1 MATLSSKIISSK
13 RVSIH
18 NLYVEVWAK
27 NTKQDS
33 LLGASFT
40 NEQGD
45 FSLTYGEN
53 SSSRGSSSVRV
64 YAKIYRHDELIQ
76 STEDKPVAILKNKIP
91 DITLTENKNKTQS
104 TNLVKGIIATPKG
117 RGIEN
122 LIVRAYNKTTRT
134 EFFLSEGKTN
144 SKGEYILYYQANNA
158 ALKQPVQKNN
168 PEIVTA
174 TNNKTGATR
183 DAKKPVVIKSEVSIS
198 NGAKPVTSYAPTD
211 THVDLLIK
219 VYTISNE
226 KEPIITSP
234 LIINALPKE
243 SINLSVGEGTYRGL
257 DTYTTIHEGLEDSV
271 TPETLKTLS
280 TRDVLILAN
289 AYSLPVS
296 DVSFYIQARQWT
308 LQWKELP
315 APVYFGWFKMGM
327 PLQWPELLSIPI
339 EKLLSSIDE
348 AIAKNYVPD
357 TTEDQKKGLEEK
369 IKQWR
374 TDNIVTAKGQRVER
388 GSVGELLSTS
398 KLTNVQ
404 KRQLLHQ
411 WQNFPGTV
419 DEFWKAQ
426 ERTLGNEQYRDLEL
440 TLQLGA
446 VTRNHLPL
454 IQSIKNKIK
463 LKRIH
468 DLATLKEKD
477 WLKLIKDDAIE
488 VPSDIPG
495 KDQKSKQKIFASQLR
510 RITEELLPTAVLAQS
525 FREDKKIDSSALDL
539 FMERNPE
546 FEFRTTTVGAYLKEN
561 PNALGDIRN
570 KEEAQKELEAV
581 QRIFHLTPTQ
591 QKYRSA
597 KILWQNQLHSA
608 YAIKMRGKEE
618 LFELY
623 KDDRALA
630 EHIYD
635 RASMRHSRSQMI
647 KMQLES
653 TYSVPGYTWA
663 PSEGMA
669 ELVSSKYFSANLE
682 ALFGDQGFCAC
693 KHCDSFF
700 SPSAY
705 LTDLFLYLNKV
716 KVSQAGTSPS
726 EDTALEKLFKRRP
739 DLGNIQLNCKNSH
752 TPLPYI
758 DLVNEVLEA
767 KIVPATFN
775 MTRTV
780 NIFGKNYTLPIR
792 VTPQTES
799 DAATLKAYPQHIK
812 EQAYTLLRTGDNDQ
826 SRAFP
831 WILPF
836 NLWMLEV
843 RTYLNHLGISRADL
857 MGSVLGGSIL
867 TRVIAAEYLA
877 INPEERAILNDGA
890 ANSSATKKYWNA
902 TRTELRHVDTLME
915 KSGYSYDKLTKL
927 LEMRYVQPVDDI
939 VFTPASSCSVKDAS
953 IPGLSHEALSR
964 MHKFGRLLL
973 KTNEDMYMLDRAIMA
988 FGGEINNSFLI
999 HYANTLRIEKL
1010 LKVKIDR
1017 RELLSWWAMIDRHDY
1032 TDVPSLYTKLFM
1044 IPKKFREFSLTASKE
1059 ELLSPG
1065 TVIDLQAPPLAP
1077 DLLAAILSA
1086 TRLKASDLQL
1096 LIEGE
1101 FPNGVFTLNLSQ
1113 LSYLYSVASF
1123 CRATKLT
1130 IPAYLA
1136 LKNLMGTE
1144 PVTNLNGQ
1152 VTPAQSLSFIKKYNT
1167 IKEIGFEIEALQ
1179 YILKHRAR
1187 PKAPFAITDE
1197 EIDKILKLL
1206 QSSINTQLKE
1216 VFPTGTTT
1224 REIVE
1229 TKLKIIIGT
1238 NDAENV
1244 ARVLVIQNIIAG
1256 SSTLPIQEQNDVI
1269 DQQMIFFLDK
1279 QDAKNKLTGGGLN
1292 TTEDRF
1298 LFALQALDRFLL
1310 ESAIIQNLSESLA
1323 LPQHIM
1329 MPLLQ
1334 RLVVHPSDA
1343 TKRTIDVFLD
1353 DSFVNADPK
1362 ITWTRVEL
1370 MDQFSVLIKL
1380 HKLSLLIST
1389 LDLTL
1394 SDLVFLTQNGSIP
1407 GLPNFNTLPVQE
1419 TSDVVEIDSWI
1430 SMFNI
1435 ILLSREIFKGNDSAF
1450 YILSLS
1456 LDNIIT
1462 LDTFLQKLS
1471 ELSGWKSEDLHYLVG
1486 PEKMNLTFPQDYTNG
1501 AWLLKI
1507 GQALKLV
1514 DKIGATAKQMA
1525 SWTTTQIEKE
1535 HADAVRHAAM
1545 AKYGEKQWHEI
1556 TVPLRHNI
1564 REAQRDALV
1573 QFVLHHRTKHTGA
1586 KFIDLDDIY
1595 SYFLIDT
1602 QMAACTDTSRI
1613 VLAASS
1619 VQLFVQR
1626 IMMNLESGMSL
1637 TKEFMKQWKW
1647 RKYYRV
1653 WEANRKVFI
1662 WPENWIEPELRDDK
1676 TPLFKELENDLMQ
1689 NELSSENVEKAYV
1702 SYLEKLHEVSHLK
1715 ICGVYEDTERNVLHV
1730 IAQTT
1735 GTPPKYYYRR
1745 WENKFQWTAWE
1756 KIELDI
1762 FNGEEID
1769 NAAER
1774 GILLTPVV
1782 HNRRLFLFWPIFKT
1796 IKTDPTDNEQREID
1810 NHKADIDEK
1819 NTAIQLAE
1827 NEINRLRR
1835 EVDQIKNK
1843 VVKVAD
1849 LEEALDEAGGLPD
1862 SITNMVEDSL
1872 QKLKAL
1878 IAEFENEIE
1887 EKIEAV
1893 SVTNKEID
1901 DAEENVRRLELG
1913 HHRYH
1918 ISIASS
1924 QYRDGIWTPKK
1935 VSKDKLI
1942 TEVFAVSNLD
1952 VIGSDLV
1959 DGYALKNYSVSPV
1972 KSDEGSLQLRIFYTY
1987 RFKVYK
1993 YVQYFEFNDSTSELD
2008 FFAPNT
2014 FSEVALLD
2022 NLKKKLSFMKSITAE
2037 NPLSIFPNNTNDGIL
2052 LLSKTSEAGLVT
2064 KSFQE
2069 GLYKTKNPFF
2079 YEDLQYTFFINPP
2092 SSNYTSSKATTSIK
2106 NRALNSGT
2114 NLLQDTVNRFL
2125 LPDLEEEEPNFSSS
2139 SIRLMSGAIDNN
2151 TFFGASDSNQVI
2163 IRGKK
2168 DSKYGASN
2176 DFDFGSIA
2184 QGSLTDDLFINQM
2197 NGQMTQQV
2205 NGYTFYPFYH
2215 PYTNM
2220 FLKHLNR
2227 YGIEGLLSANSFSVE
2242 GKELVHQATPN
2253 HKTYADFKQLYQP
2266 NLAEVNWPNM
2276 YEQIDFMHGH
2286 SYATYNWE
2294 LFYHIPLFIATRLSQ
2309 DQRFDEA
2316 QNWFHYIFDPTETQ
2330 GEVPYRFWKI
2340 KPFNTYT
2347 VDAMKADI
2355 QAVIAGG
2362 ESVKKQIE
2370 AWEKNPFNP
2379 HMLARFRRLAYM
2391 KTVVM
2396 KYLDNLI
2403 AWGDQLFRMDT
2414 IESMNEATQL
2424 YVLAGQI
2431 LGKLPVETQAKERPS
2446 KSFNEL
2452 AEHLTEMGNAWVSLE
2467 NSMTNEYEESYFT
2480 YSDTEIEHGI
2490 GTASGTG
2497 SQHSGIYSN
2506 TNDNKYGSY
2515 TSQHD
2520 YVKGSI
2526 GQKLKDDKTKSKG
2539 GATTSILNDILYFC
2553 ISPNEKLLSY
2563 WDTVADR
2570 LFKIR
2575 NCMNIEGLIR
2585 SVALFQ
2591 PPIDPALLVKAAAAG
2606 VDISSAINDLYAP
2619 MPYYRF
2625 QVLIRKAQELCQE
2638 LKSLGGALLLTL
2650 EKKDAEQL
2658 SLIRSQHEIQLLEA
2672 NKDIK
2677 KQQIEEAHLAIVSL
2691 EESHKLAEI
2700 RHDNYSDRDFMN
2712 PAEIA
2717 AMGLSSTAAVLQAIS
2732 AATASAGAVA
2742 AQAPDTKLSTHAQ
2755 SISSG
2760 NSVGTEVP
2768 GSGKKNNDTAINV
2781 TKLFDVLA
2789 TITRDLANN
2798 VSTAAGYERR
2808 MEDWELQI
2816 DLAKQE
2822 MKQVDKQLLGAKIRE
2837 QIATKDRD
2845 NLELQIENS
2854 KQADAYM
2861 RNKYTNQELYN
2872 WFIGQVSSIYFQTYK
2887 MAYDMAKQAEKAFR
2901 FELGIESSNYIQFG
2915 YWDNLRKGLLSG
2927 EKLYQDLNRLDLAYL
2942 EKNKRDYEITKHISL
2957 SLVSPTALIK
2967 LKETGICE
2975 FDIPELLF
2983 DLDYAGQYFR
2993 RIKSVSITI
3002 PCVVGPYTSVSAKL
3016 TLLKNRVRKNGN
3028 NQTPYAYTGIEDSN
3042 FSHNLVGMQSVA
3054 TSQAQGDSGMFEL
3067 NFRDERYLPFEGAG
3081 VISSWRLEL
3090 PVEFRSFDY
3099 DTISDVI
3106 LHMNYTSRDG
3116 GDALK
3121 QTVNTH
3127 VNDTLNKWMDEASE
3141 NETGLVRLIS
3151 MRQEFSNDWH
3161 RFFDPQL
3168 LNDEQQIS
3176 LHQLEFEIK
3185 GQHFPYFLR
3194 KRELSLMNVILMLK
3208 LRNEE
3213 DSVLAIGL
3221 PLKLVQG
3228 QGDSA
3233 VFVDPLTN
3241 DGLQTGVA
3249 NLPSLTYETTTSP
3262 LGWWKVQIDNDE
3274 LPNSLKVDQANNI
3287 ALPAALDRKKVEDL
3301 YLIFN
3306 YTI

>member
-1 MATLSSKIISSK
+1 MTTLSSKIISGK
-13 RVSIH
+13 RISNVY
-18 NLYVEVWAK
+18 NLYIEVWAK
-27 NTKQDS
+27 NKTQDN
-33 LLGASFT
+33 LLGSSFT
-40 NEQGD
+40 NAQGD
-45 FSLTYGEN
+45 FSIMYEEN
-53 SSSRGSSSVRV
+53 SSLRGSSSTDV
-64 YAKIYRHDELIQ
+64 YVKIYRNMELLQ
-76 STEDKPVAILKNKIP
+76 STKDKPVAIQRNTIP
-91 DITLTENKNKTQS
+91 DVTLEEDKEDDGPV
-104 TNLVKGIIATPKG
+104 TNCVLGIIATSKG

-122 LIVRAYNKTTRT
+122 LVVRAYNKTMRA
-134 EFFLSEGKTN
+134 EIFLSEGKTN
-144 SKGEYILYYQANNA
+144 SKGEYSLYYQPSDA
-158 ALKQPVQKNN
+158 ALQRLVEKRDPKTIRITGKKNGTKGNGKQLV
-168 PEIVTA
+168 VT
-174 TNNKTGATR
+174 
-183 DAKKPVVIKSEVSIS
+183 KSETDVS
-198 NGAKPVTSYAPTD
+198 NGVISIAKLNNID
-211 THVDLLIK
+211 VDLVIK
-219 VYTISNE
+219 VYTTSDE

-234 LIINALPKE
+234 LIINALQSE
-243 SINLSVGEGTYRGL
+243 IINLSVGEETYRGL
-257 DTYTTIHEGLEDSV
+257 DTYTILHEGMEGSV
-271 TPETLKTLS
+271 TPETLKDLS
-280 TRDVLILAN
+280 TRDALILAN
-289 AYSLPVS
+289 TYNLPVV
-296 DVSFYIQARQWT
+296 DVSYYIQARRWEV
-308 LQWKELP
+308 QWKELS
-315 APVYFGWFKMGM
+315 AEVYFGWFKTGL
-327 PLQWPELLSIPI
+327 PLQWAKLLSTPI
-339 EKLLSSIDE
+339 EKLVSSIDE
-348 AIAKNYVPD
+348 AVAENYIPD
-357 TTEDQKKGLEEK
+357 ATQKQKQGLEEK

-374 TDNIVTAKGQRVER
+374 TDNIITAKGQYVER
-388 GSVGELLSTS
+388 ASVGELLGTS

-411 WQNFPGTV
+411 WQNFAGTV

-426 ERTLGNEQYRDLEL
+426 ERSLGKEQYRDLEL

-477 WLKLIKDDAIE
+477 WLKMIKDDAIE

-495 KDQKSKQKIFASQLR
+495 KDQKSKQKVFASQLR

-525 FREDKKIDSSALDL
+525 FRDDKKVDSTALDL

-546 FEFRTTTVGAYLKEN
+546 FEFRNTTVGAYLKEN
-561 PNALGDIRN
+561 PNALGDINN
-570 KEEAQKELEAV
+570 KEEVQKELEAV

-591 QKYRSA
+591 EKYKGA

-608 YAIKMRGKEE
+608 YAIKMRGQEE
-618 LFELY
+618 LLELY
-623 KDDRALA
+623 KGDRALA
-630 EHIYD
+630 ENIYN

-653 TYSVPGYTWA
+653 TYNVPGYTWV
-663 PSEGMA
+663 PSDGMA
-669 ELVSSKYFSANLE
+669 ELVKKYFSANLE

-705 LTDLFLYLNKV
+705 LTDLFLYLSKV
-716 KVSQAGTSPS
+716 KVSGSGTAPS
-726 EDTALEKLFKRRP
+726 EDTALEKLFKRRQ

-767 KIVPATFN
+767 KVVPAFYT
-775 MTRTV
+775 TKTV
-780 NIFGKNYTLPIR
+780 NIFGKTYTLPIKA
-792 VTPQTES
+792 TPQTES

-812 EQAYTLLRTGDNDQ
+812 EQAYTILRTVDNDQ
-826 SRAFP
+826 SNAFP

-836 NLWMLEV
+836 NLWMFEV

-877 INPEERAILNDGA
+877 INPEERAILNDDA

-902 TRTELRHVDTLME
+902 TITELRHVDTLMK

-953 IPGLSHEALSR
+953 IPGLNHEALGR

-988 FGGEINNSFLI
+988 FGGEINNTFLI

-1032 TDVPSLYTKLFM
+1032 KDVPSLYTKLFM
-1044 IPKKFREFSLTASKE
+1044 IPKKFNEFLLTASKE

-1096 LIEGE
+1096 LIDGE
-1101 FPNGVFTLNLSQ
+1101 FPGGVFTLNLSQ

-1130 IPAYLA
+1130 IPEYLA
-1136 LKNLMGTE
+1136 LKNIMGTE
-1144 PVTNLNGQ
+1144 PVTNLNEQG
-1152 VTPAQSLSFIKKYNT
+1152 TPARSLSFIKKYNT
-1167 IKEIGFEIEALQ
+1167 IKEIGFETEALQ

-1187 PKAPFAITDE
+1187 PNAPFVITDE

-1206 QSSINTQLKE
+1206 QSAINTQLKE

-1238 NDAENV
+1238 NDAENI

-1279 QDAKNKLTGGGLN
+1279 QDAKNKLTGGGIN
-1292 TTEDRF
+1292 TSEDRF

-1353 DSFVNADPK
+1353 DPFVNADPK

-1370 MDQFSVLIKL
+1370 VDQFSVVIKL
-1380 HKLSLLIST
+1380 HKLSLLISA
-1389 LDLTL
+1389 LDLAL
-1394 SDLVFLTQNGSIP
+1394 SDLVFLMENGSIP
-1407 GLPNFNTLPVQE
+1407 GLPNFNALPVQE

-1435 ILLSREIFKGNDSAF
+1435 ILLSREIFKGTDSAF

-1456 LDNIIT
+1456 LDNTMT
-1462 LDTFLQKLS
+1462 LDSFIQKLS

-1545 AKYGEKQWHEI
+1545 AKYSEKQWHEI

-1637 TKEFMKQWKW
+1637 TKEFMKEWKW
-1647 RKYYRV
+1647 RRYYRV
-1653 WEANRKVFI
+1653 WEANRKVFM

-1676 TPLFKELENDLMQ
+1676 TPLFKELENELMQ
-1689 NELSSENVEKAYV
+1689 NELSSLNVENAYV
-1702 SYLEKLHEVSHLK
+1702 NYLEKLHQVSHLK
-1715 ICGVYEDTERNVLHV
+1715 ICGVYEDGNVSHV
-1730 IAQTT
+1730 IGKSSGVPIA
-1735 GTPPKYYYRR
+1735 YYYRR
-1745 WENKFQWTAWE
+1745 WENECQWTAWE
-1756 KIELDI
+1756 KIDLDI
-1762 FNGEEID
+1762 SNGEEMEAIL
-1769 NAAER
+1769 R
-1774 GILLTPVV
+1774 GILMTPVA
-1782 HNRRLFLFWPIFKT
+1782 HNRRLFLFWPIFK
-1796 IKTDPTDNEQREID
+1796 IKKVEPTEEDLHLIEDKKKDIDKKNSEIRAKERKITQRSNEID
-1810 NHKADIDEK
+1810 SLKKTRDDIENIQKKIPYPQAINWEDILEDLDDRIQAKEDKIADALTYITNKKASIRKLEDKI
-1819 NTAIQLAE
+1819 
-1827 NEINRLRR
+1827 R
-1835 EVDQIKNK
+1835 
-1843 VVKVAD
+1843 D
-1849 LEEALDEAGGLPD
+1849 LEKGY
-1862 SITNMVEDSL
+1862 
-1872 QKLKAL
+1872 
-1878 IAEFENEIE
+1878 
-1887 EKIEAV
+1887 
-1893 SVTNKEID
+1893 
-1901 DAEENVRRLELG
+1901 
-1913 HHRYH
+1913 HRYH
-1918 ISIASS
+1918 ISMAWS
-1924 QYRDGIWTPKK
+1924 QYRDGMWSPKK
-1935 VSKDKLI
+1935 VSQKEIKTPIFIDA
-1942 TEVFAVSNLD
+1942 FRNANWF
-1952 VIGSDLV
+1952 
-1959 DGYALKNYSVSPV
+1959 KNYAVIPIHSSA
-1972 KSDEGSLQLRIFYTY
+1972 GSLLLKIIYTTNKAVYSLDNFFIFDDCKSEIDVNYADGSNSNSNNNYYTPY
-1987 RFKVYK
+1987 SQRDNLTHALS
-1993 YVQYFEFNDSTSELD
+1993 FEKSLYLQKPLNIINDSEQ
-2008 FFAPNT
+2008 
-2014 FSEVALLD
+2014 E
-2022 NLKKKLSFMKSITAE
+2022 
-2037 NPLSIFPNNTNDGIL
+2037 IL
-2052 LLSKTSEAGLVT
+2052 LLEKTFVKGGII
-2064 KSFQE
+2064 KSLQA
-2069 GLYKTKNPFF
+2069 GLYKTVNAFF
-2079 YEDLQYTFFINPP
+2079 YEDESFNFFIKPP
-2092 SSNYTSSKATTSIK
+2092 STSTATLASVIK
-2106 NRALNSGT
+2106 TQMLNSGGST
-2114 NLLQDTVNRFL
+2114 LQNSVNRLL
-2125 LPDLEEEEPNFSSS
+2125 LPPEEQEYKSSKIQFTDS
-2139 SIRLMSGAIDNN
+2139 QTGSK
-2151 TFFGASDSNQVI
+2151 TFFNASDSGRVI
-2163 IRGKK
+2163 VKTKEGVQAGTSENTGAVE
-2168 DSKYGASN
+2168 DLGASIN
-2176 DFDFGSIA
+2176 LEF
-2184 QGSLTDDLFINQM
+2184 QKDLSNKF
-2197 NGQMTQQV
+2197 NGQAYALI

-2215 PYTNM
+2215 PYTCL
-2220 FLKHLNR
+2220 FLKQLNSS
-2227 YGIEGLLSANSFSVE
+2227 GIEGLLSPSSYSE
-2242 GKELVHQATPN
+2242 DGKELIHQATPGQ
-2253 HKTYADFKQLYQP
+2253 KTTTYFKEKYLP
-2266 NLAEVNWPNM
+2266 NLSEVNWQHM
-2276 YEQIDFMHGH
+2276 KEEIDFTHGNA
-2286 SYATYNWE
+2286 YATYNWE

-2340 KPFNTYT
+2340 KPFHTYT
-2347 VDAMKADI
+2347 VETMKADI
-2355 QAVIAGG
+2355 KAVMEGK
-2362 ESVKKQIE
+2362 ESIKKQIE
-2370 AWEKNPFNP
+2370 AWERNPFNP
-2379 HMLARFRRLAYM
+2379 HLLARYRRLAYM

-2431 LGKLPVETQAKERPS
+2431 LGKLPVETQAKERAS
-2446 KSFNEL
+2446 KSFNQL
-2452 AEHLTEMGNAWVSLE
+2452 AEDLTQMGNAWVSLE
-2467 NSMTNEYEESYFT
+2467 NGMTNEYEESY
-2480 YSDTEIEHGI
+2480 S
-2490 GTASGTG
+2490 S
-2497 SQHSGIYSN
+2497 YSN
-2506 TNDNKYGSY
+2506 TEIAEGINIVSGNQNNGTYSIDGSNHKRRDNY
-2515 TSQHD
+2515 
-2520 YVKGSI
+2520 
-2526 GQKLKDDKTKSKG
+2526 LKDSVGRKVKESTGKTKSVNPE
-2539 GATTSILNDILYFC
+2539 ATTNILTDILYFC
-2553 ISPNEKLLSY
+2553 MSPNEKLLSY

-2585 SVALFQ
+2585 SVPLFQ

-2625 QVLIRKAQELCQE
+2625 QVLIQKAQALCQE
-2638 LKSLGGALLLTL
+2638 LKSLGGTLLSAL

-2672 NKDIK
+2672 NKDVR
-2677 KQQIEEAHLAIVSL
+2677 KQQLEEARLAIASL
-2691 EESHKLAEI
+2691 EESYKLAQI
-2700 RHDNYSDRDFMN
+2700 RFNNYSGRESMN
-2712 PAEIA
+2712 TSEIA
-2717 AMGLSSTAAVLQAIS
+2717 STTLSATAILFEIIAGVSATTAA
-2732 AATASAGAVA
+2732 AVS
-2742 AQAPDTKLSTHAQ
+2742 QIPDIKISTHAQ
-2755 SISSG
+2755 GMSSG
-2760 NSVGTEVP
+2760 STVEIHPP
-2768 GSGKKNNDTAINV
+2768 GSGDKSEKSAMSFSSFFGLLASV
-2781 TKLFDVLA
+2781 TRQTSGILA
-2789 TITRDLANN
+2789 TQ
-2798 VSTAAGYERR
+2798 AGYERR
-2808 MEDWELQI
+2808 TEEWELQI
-2816 DLAKQE
+2816 DLAQQE
-2822 MKQVDKQLLGAKIRE
+2822 MKQIDKQILGALIRE
-2837 QIATKDRD
+2837 QIATKEKD
-2845 NLELQIENS
+2845 NLDLQIENS

-2927 EKLYQDLNRLDLAYL
+2927 EKLFQDLNRLDVAYL

-3002 PCVVGPYTSVSAKL
+3002 PCIVGPYTSVSAKL

-3028 NQTPYAYTGIEDSN
+3028 SQTPYAYTGIEDSN
-3042 FSHNLVGMQSVA
+3042 FTHNLVGMQSVA

-3067 NFRDERYLPFEGAG
+3067 NFKDERYLPFEGAG
-3081 VISSWRLEL
+3081 VISTWRLEL

-3099 DTISDVI
+3099 DTISDAI

-3161 RFFDPQL
+3161 RFFDPKL

-3185 GQHFPYFLR
+3185 EQHFPYFLR
-3194 KRELSLMNVILMLK
+3194 KRELSLMNVTLMLK

-3213 DSVLAIGL
+3213 DSALAIGL

-3241 DGLQTGVA
+3241 DGLQSGVA

-3274 LPNSLKVDQANNI
+3274 LPDSLKVDQANNI

-3301 YLIFN
+3301 YFIFN